1 MTCIDI
7 SPKRTYKW
15 PKDMEKCSITLI
27 IRKMQ
32 VKTIRRYHLISVR
45 MVNKNKTKIT
55 SHDGEKLK
63 LLCTDSQNVKWCSH
77 YGKQYEVSSKKLKIK
92 LPYDS
97 VPYPISGYSPKEIKN
112 RIWKRY
118 LPSCVHCSIIHSG
131 QDVETN

>member
-15 PKDMEKCSITLI
+15 PKEIKICSITLI

-45 MVNKNKTKIT
+45 MANRNKTKIT
-55 SHDGEKLK
+55 SHDVERLK
-63 LLCTDSQNVKWCSH
+63 LLCTASENVKWCSH
-77 YGKQYEVSSKKLKIK
+77 YGKQYEVSLKKLKIK

-97 VPYPISGYSPKEIKN
+97 ALYPISGYNPKEIKN

-118 LPSCVHCSIIHSG
+118 LPSRVHCSIIT
-131 QDVETN
+131 VAKMWKN